1 MVSESGISFRYS
13 EESTGCVNDTLDGC
27 GLSYNNTLQHNQVG
41 DITNWLDMVMEY
53 KPNLCKY
60 IQYE

>member
-1 MVSESGISFRYS
+1 MGEGGLIRLSFFRYHVTMVSESGISFRYS

-41 DITNWLDMVMEY
+41 DTTN
-53 KPNLCKY
+53 
-60 IQYE
+60 